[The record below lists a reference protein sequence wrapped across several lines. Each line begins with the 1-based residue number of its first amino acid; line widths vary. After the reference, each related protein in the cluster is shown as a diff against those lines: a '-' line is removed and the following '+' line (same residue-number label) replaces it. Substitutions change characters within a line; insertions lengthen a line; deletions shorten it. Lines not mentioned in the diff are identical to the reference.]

1 MSWRRYASE
10 ERIWGRPPRV
20 SPSRETVSYTH
31 LDVYKR
37 QVFIALI
44 CLIIIIVLLG
54 KIMTAVT
61 GNKASQT
68 TPAQAPAP
76 APAAPAAVP
85 APAAQPGNQQLV
97 AAIAAAI
104 AEDMGEDVYHIK
116 ILSIRRV

>member
-1 MSWRRYASE
+1 MPEVNPAQVV
-10 ERIWGRPPRV
+10 IMGLV
-20 SPSRETVSYTH
+20 T
-31 LDVYKR
+31 
-37 QVFIALI
+37 VFIALI

-68 TPAQAPAP
+68 TPAQAP
-76 APAAPAAVP
+76 
-85 APAAQPGNQQLV
+85 QPGSQQLV

-104 AEDMGEDVYHIK
+104 AEDMGEDVEHIK

>member
-1 MSWRRYASE
+1 MPEVNPAQVV
-10 ERIWGRPPRV
+10 IMGLV
-20 SPSRETVSYTH
+20 T
-31 LDVYKR
+31 
-37 QVFIALI
+37 VFIALI

-76 APAAPAAVP
+76 APAAPAAV
-85 APAAQPGNQQLV
+85 
-97 AAIAAAI
+97 
-104 AEDMGEDVYHIK
+104 GEDVDHIK